1 MFFRPVQ
8 HHPALAEAG
17 DAIGFRQP
25 IKGDGQQIRRQCGDR
40 VMLGIVI
47 ENLVINFIGEDDE
60 IMLARNVDNFHQQFF
75 RIDGASRV
83 VWINNDNTTRTWGD
97 FGADIVKVREPVGRF
112 IAKIM
117 YRLAAGERYRCC
129 P

>member
-1 MFFRPVQ
+1 
-8 HHPALAEAG
+8 
-17 DAIGFRQP
+17 
-25 IKGDGQQIRRQCGDR
+25 
-40 VMLGIVI
+40 MLGIVI

-60 IMLARNVDNFHQQFF
+60 IMPARNVDNFHQQFF
-75 RIDGASRV
+75 RIDGARYCQLIRQYHAYV
-83 VWINNDNTTRTWGD
+83 GD

-117 YRLAAGERYRCC
+117 YRLAAGERYRRC